1 MLRVAL
7 SKEREILDLKQRF
20 ISMISHD
27 MRGPL
32 TVINMMRGLLADHF
46 DRLSPE
52 QRLRY
57 LRTIHTQVKH
67 MDELLDDVLTFDAA
81 QAGKLEFHPSPINLE
96 AFCRD
101 VFEQMQFTDTV
112 GHEFV
117 FTAEGDFTNVS
128 LDEKILR
135 HILINLLSNAIKYS
149 PGGGEIR
156 LQLSRSERDVT
167 LRISDQGI
175 GIPVEDQ
182 ARIFEVFHR
191 ASNAE
196 SFAGTG
202 LGLAIVKSNVEA
214 HGGTIMFD
222 SSQGQGTVFTVRLPL
237 S

>member
-1 MLRVAL
+1 LR
-7 SKEREILDLKQRF
+7 SI
-20 ISMISHD
+20 
-27 MRGPL
+27 
-32 TVINMMRGLLADHF
+32 
-46 DRLSPE
+46 
-52 QRLRY
+52 
-57 LRTIHTQVKH
+57 
-67 MDELLDDVLTFDAA
+67 A
-81 QAGKLEFHPSPINLE
+81 QAGKLKFHPSPLNLE

-117 FTAEGDFTNVS
+117 FMAEGDFANVS

-196 SFAGTG
+196 AFAGTG

-222 SSQGQGTVFTVRLPL
+222 SNQGQGTAFTVRLPL
-237 S
+237 GT

>member
-1 MLRVAL
+1 MV
-7 SKEREILDLKQRF
+7 
-20 ISMISHD
+20 SHD
-27 MRGPL
+27 LRSPL
-32 TVINMMRGLLADHF
+32 TVINTVRGLLADHF

-52 QRLRY
+52 RRLKY
-57 LRTIHTQVKH
+57 LQTIHTQVKH
-67 MDELLDDVLTFDAA
+67 MDELLDDVLTLDAA
-81 QAGKLEFHPSPINLE
+81 QAGKLESHPSPINLE

-101 VFEQMQFTDTV
+101 VFEQMQFSDTV
-112 GHEFV
+112 GHEFS
-117 FTAEGDFTNVS
+117 FTAEGDFANVS

-167 LRISDQGI
+167 VRISDQGI
-175 GIPVEDQ
+175 GIPMEDQ

-214 HGGTIMFD
+214 HGGTIMFE
-222 SSQGQGTVFTVRLPL
+222 SNQGRGTVFTVRLPL

>member
-1 MLRVAL
+1 M
-7 SKEREILDLKQRF
+7 
-20 ISMISHD
+20 
-27 MRGPL
+27 
-32 TVINMMRGLLADHF
+32 
-46 DRLSPE
+46 
-52 QRLRY
+52 
-57 LRTIHTQVKH
+57 
-67 MDELLDDVLTFDAA
+67 
-81 QAGKLEFHPSPINLE
+81 
-96 AFCRD
+96 
-101 VFEQMQFTDTV
+101 
-112 GHEFV
+112 
-117 FTAEGDFTNVS
+117 S

-156 LQLSRSERDVT
+156 LQLSRSEGEVT

-222 SSQGQGTVFTVRLPL
+222 SNQGQGTVFTVRLPL